1 MSELIEG
8 ELIQFSQSESNP
20 EMVEVTVLV
29 SKSQF
34 EYLEVNLLYQ
44 EVEIKL
50 AEPKPIVKQDFLNMP
65 TVFKNLKV

>member
-8 ELIQFSQSESNP
+8 ELIQFSQSESDP

-29 SKSQF
+29 PKSQF
-34 EYLEVNLLYQ
+34 DYLEVNLLYQ

-50 AEPKPIVKQDFLNMP
+50 AELKPVVKQGSS
-65 TVFKNLKV
+65 KII